1 MRYKRKM
8 QEAGNG
14 MKHKRRKLTG
24 RTFGQFFYIR
34 KRSSERKEGKR
45 LISANISLLTAFKD
59 IRQWI
64 YAFNH
69 FKASYGPA
77 IGLYGVLKNVAEE
90 NLTRNK
96 NENPER
102 EGIKG
107 LDSIRRHWGK
117 RTEKGK
123 GNQSRQNLIG
133 FKGIQVSD
141 NFWKAGKKEIEKEE
155 LKSGC

>member
-1 MRYKRKM
+1 MSGKAHIIQYKPSDSLQGYK
-8 QEAGNG
+8 AGN
-14 MKHKRRKLTG
+14 
-24 RTFGQFFYIR
+24 
-34 KRSSERKEGKR
+34 
-45 LISANISLLTAFKD
+45 
-59 IRQWI
+59 

-69 FKASYGPA
+69 FEALYGPA

-107 LDSIRRHWGK
+107 LDSISRHLGK

-141 NFWKAGKKEIEKEE
+141 NF
-155 LKSGC
+155 